1 MAIKQ
6 KKVKIVNES
15 NFRND
20 LDEKYRNITEGI
32 KKYPFLC
39 NKVDSDYRNEKVQ
52 KRLWKLEV
60 KRKAPKVDLKKIP
73 VQEIRR
79 NLHKFLW
86 LLFAY
91 VKLRAFK
98 INLTRLETPHQ
109 DRFVELSFSNTVNDK
124 FDQIYEDER
133 QCPEYALTEGTRPR
147 ESANKMNVEPTTTTQ
162 PQRRPQLHLK
172 ANRKISTISRSGK
185 MMLVIRH

>member
-1 MAIKQ
+1 M
-6 KKVKIVNES
+6 KK
-15 NFRND
+15 
-20 LDEKYRNITEGI
+20 T
-32 KKYPFLC
+32 
-39 NKVDSDYRNEKVQ
+39 
-52 KRLWKLEV
+52 
-60 KRKAPKVDLKKIP
+60 P

-79 NLHKFLW
+79 NLHKFLC

-109 DRFVELSFSNTVNDK
+109 DRFVELNFFNTVNDK

-147 ESANKMNVEPTTTTQ
+147 ESTNNMNVEPTTQ

-185 MMLVIRH
+185 MILMIRH